1 VSEPDSPVLQE
12 VWRGGVNAWEC
23 DEMGHMNTR
32 FYVARSIEAL
42 AVLFGMQGLPGLFS
56 PASAT
61 TVVMEE
67 QHIRFH
73 TEARAAAPLDMSGG
87 FVDIGDATALV
98 VLVMRHSLSGN
109 IAATFRFRLTHVEA
123 KDGETPVAWPAA
135 FRDKATAHRI
145 PLPNEAAPRS
155 VGDDPVFPTASLTR
169 AMELGLTRIAMG
181 MIGAES
187 CDPFGRMQPQ
197 KFTGAISDG
206 VRQLTA
212 PLREIIAR
220 NADLVPSRYGG
231 AVLEFRILHR
241 AWPRA
246 GDCFEIRSGF
256 QGADQRTMSLVHWM
270 LDPLSDRVWGS
281 VQLVAIVLDLDA
293 RKIVPISAAATT
305 ALAPHAISGLKL

>member
-1 VSEPDSPVLQE
+1 MNDPDITALQE

-61 TVVMEE
+61 TIVIHE

-73 TEARAAAPLDMSGG
+73 KEARAAAPLDMSGG

-109 IAATFRFRLTHVEA
+109 IAATFRFRLAHVDA
-123 KDGETPVAWPAA
+123 QDGKTPVTWPAA
-135 FRDKATAHRI
+135 FRDNATTNRI

-155 VGDDPVFPTASLTR
+155 VGDGPVVPTVSRHR
-169 AMELGLTRIAMG
+169 AVELGLTRIAMG
-181 MIGAES
+181 MIGPEG

-220 NADLVPSRYGG
+220 NADLVPNRYGG
-231 AVLEFRILHR
+231 AVLEFRILHL

-270 LDPLSDRVWGS
+270 IDPLTDRVWGS

-293 RKIVPISAAATT
+293 RKIVPISAAAAA